1 MYRGSIS
8 RPRTIPMRR
17 AWIDNPTMRRTA
29 SWGVLL
35 AMLSVVSVLAL
46 MGRTLLLLLV
56 VAAAIGWLIWRRRE
70 PGSSVEREPAR
81 AAEEGLHEQG
91 RRAAIDRAFNLFIV
105 LYVISAALWLAAG
118 LVPAV
123 ARAWPSVHE
132 ALHRYG
138 GGTSLLAELAS
149 NAARASHNAYGAG
162 LVSLEYVF
170 SAVNLGLGIFLA
182 LRGPRQPAARL
193 LAIGMVGTA
202 VAFNLQGHWARQV
215 VPTGTLGAIEVW
227 HSVLVHVLSGVAY
240 VFALLLFP
248 DGKLANPR
256 RAPLLVFVLFA
267 FVLMSLITAEDH
279 TFGLVLVFGLF
290 IPLAGAISQVGRFR
304 RSVSAQTRRQTR
316 VVLFGLILASAS
328 ALGLIG
334 ANAVFGS
341 APEGVTVVHELGELR
356 AGTYFFRCDPH
367 PDTMIGT
374 VVVAPASGS
383 TPPPVGKSQVVVAI
397 YAENDRFDRRTLA
410 LPAGQDVQLRF
421 TNRDADGHNVA
432 IYTDPSARTSLFV
445 GDVFSGNDL
454 TARAF
459 RVFQP
464 VFVVIPLTLF
474 FGLLRFH
481 LWRFERV
488 LHKALVYGF
497 LASFITVVYSG
508 VVVGIGR
515 SMDSAG
521 GGDLLLSIVATAVV
535 AIAFEPLRG
544 RLQRLA
550 NVLVYGKRASPYE
563 VLTDFS
569 DQMAGSL
576 SIDEVLP
583 RMAEAAARGVG
594 ADRSRVHVLLP
605 DGGARSV
612 DWPEGTEQAGAE
624 RFDRTLVI
632 EHKGEP
638 VGGVS
643 IAKPPGDAITPEEDR
658 LLADLAS
665 QAGLAL
671 QNVRLTAEL
680 QTRLQEI
687 SAQTDE
693 LRASRQRIVAAQ
705 DAAARRLERNI
716 HDGAQQQLVAIG
728 VTARLARSLAS
739 RDPAR
744 TEELL
749 TKLGTD
755 TEEALQTL
763 RDLARGIYPSLLS
776 DKGISAALEA
786 QIRKFGL
793 PVVLEEDGAGRY
805 SSETEAAVYFCC
817 LEALQNVAKHA
828 GASAVTVRLRGAEG
842 WLEFSVVD
850 DGSGFASEGQPQG
863 SGLQNMR
870 DRLSA
875 LGGTVAIRSTP
886 GSGTT
891 VDGRVPATPR

>member
-1 MYRGSIS
+1 MFIALY
-8 RPRTIPMRR
+8 
-17 AWIDNPTMRRTA
+17 
-29 SWGVLL
+29 
-35 AMLSVVSVLAL
+35 VVSAV
-46 MGRTLLLLLV
+46 
-56 VAAAIGWLIWRRRE
+56 
-70 PGSSVEREPAR
+70 
-81 AAEEGLHEQG
+81 
-91 RRAAIDRAFNLFIV
+91 
-105 LYVISAALWLAAG
+105 LWLAAG
-118 LVPAV
+118 LAPAV
-123 ARAWPSVHE
+123 ARAWPSVHA
-132 ALHRYG
+132 ALHRLG
-138 GGTSLLAELAS
+138 EGTDLFSTLAE
-149 NAARASHNAYGAG
+149 NTARASHSAYGMG
-162 LVSLEYVF
+162 VVSLEYVF
-170 SAVNLGLGIFLA
+170 SAINLGLGIFLM
-182 LRGPRQPAARL
+182 LRGPRHPAARL
-193 LAIGMVGTA
+193 LAAGMVGTA

-215 VPTGTLGAIEVW
+215 IPAGALGAVEVW
-227 HSVLVHVLSGVAY
+227 HTALVHVLSGVAY

-248 DGKLANPR
+248 DGKLVNPR
-256 RAPLLVFVLFA
+256 RVPLLVFVVFA
-267 FVLMSLITAEDH
+267 FVFLSLITAVDH

-290 IPLAGAISQVGRFR
+290 IPVAGAISQVGRFR
-304 RSVSAQTRRQTR
+304 RAASTEARRQTR
-316 VVLFGLILASAS
+316 VVLFGLVLASAT

-334 ANAVFGS
+334 ASAAFGS
-341 APEGVTVVHELGELR
+341 TPEGVTVVSELGELP

-367 PDTMIGT
+367 PDTMRGT
-374 VVVAPASGS
+374 VIADPVSAGLTGIGPAVVS
-383 TPPPVGKSQVVVAI
+383 I
-397 YAENDRFDRRTLA
+397 EAENGRFDTATLT
-410 LPAGQDVQLRF
+410 LPAGRNVQLRF
-421 TNRDADGHNVA
+421 TNRDSDGHNVS
-432 IYTDPSARTSLFV
+432 IYTDSTARTSLFV

-459 RVFQP
+459 RLFQP

-474 FGLLRFH
+474 FGILRFH

-488 LHKALVYGF
+488 LHKALVYGL
-497 LASFITVVYSG
+497 LASFITLVYAG

-515 SMDSAG
+515 SIDSGG
-521 GGDLLLSIVATAVV
+521 GGDFVLSIVATAIV
-535 AIAFEPLRG
+535 AIAFEPLRV

-594 ADRSRVHVLLP
+594 AQRSRVHVLLP
-605 DGGARSV
+605 DGGERSV
-612 DWPEGTEQAGAE
+612 DWPSDTEPLPDG

-643 IAKPPGDAITPEEDR
+643 IAKPPGDAITAEEDR

-680 QTRLQEI
+680 QARLQEI
-687 SAQTDE
+687 SAQADE

-716 HDGAQQQLVAIG
+716 HDGAQQQLVSIG

-739 RDPAR
+739 KDPAR

-749 TKLGTD
+749 NKLGVE
-755 TEEALQTL
+755 TEEALQAL
-763 RDLARGIYPSLLS
+763 RDLARGIYPSILS
-776 DKGISAALEA
+776 DKGVSAALEV

-793 PVVLEEDGAGRY
+793 PVSLHNDGATRY

-817 LEALQNVAKHA
+817 LEALQNISKHA
-828 GASAVTVRLRGAEG
+828 GASSVTVRLVETEG
-842 WLEFSVVD
+842 WLEFAVVD
-850 DGSGFASEGQPQG
+850 DGRGFDAAHSPGG

-875 LGGTVAIRSTP
+875 LGGSVMVRSRP

-891 VDGRVPATPR
+891 VDGRVPATPQ

>member
-1 MYRGSIS
+1 M
-8 RPRTIPMRR
+8 
-17 AWIDNPTMRRTA
+17 
-29 SWGVLL
+29 LL
-35 AMLSVVSVLAL
+35 AVSVLAL
-46 MGRTLLLLLV
+46 LGPRILLLPV
-56 VAAAIGWLIWRRRE
+56 VAGAIAWLTWRRRRE
-70 PGSSVEREPAR
+70 TESGVEREPAR
-81 AAEEGLHEQG
+81 AAEEDARE
-91 RRAAIDRAFNLFIV
+91 RRPRAGIDPFNVFIA

-138 GGTSLLAELAS
+138 EGTSALAELAR

-170 SAVNLGLGIFLA
+170 SSVSLGLGIFLV

-202 VAFNLQGHWARQV
+202 VAFNLQGHLAFQV
-215 VPTGTLGAIEVW
+215 VPTDTLDAIRVW
-227 HSVLVHVLSGVAY
+227 HNYLIHVLSGVAY

-248 DGKLANPR
+248 GGKLAHPK
-256 RAPLLVFVLFA
+256 RAPFLAFLMLVFV
-267 FVLMSLITAEDH
+267 VLSLNTAEDH
-279 TFGLVLVFGLF
+279 TFGLVLVFGLL
-290 IPLAGAISQVGRFR
+290 IPLAGVISQVGRFR
-304 RSVSAQTRRQTR
+304 RAVSPEARRQTR
-316 VVLFGLILASAS
+316 VVLFGLVLASAS
-328 ALGLIG
+328 ALGLLVAG
-334 ANAVFGS
+334 SAFGS
-341 APEGVTVVHELGELR
+341 TPDGVSMVHELGELP

-367 PDTMIGT
+367 PDTMTGT
-374 VVVAPASGS
+374 VVVASDPGSPPTSVAEGPA
-383 TPPPVGKSQVVVAI
+383 VVAI
-397 YAENDRFDRRTLA
+397 EADGGEFDRLTLE
-410 LPAGQDVQLRF
+410 LPAGRDVQIRF
-421 TNRDADGHNVA
+421 TNREADGHNVA
-432 IYTDPSARTSLFV
+432 IYRDPTVRKALFV
-445 GDVFSGNDL
+445 GEVFSGNDQ

-474 FGLLRFH
+474 FGILRFH

-497 LASFITVVYSG
+497 LASFITVVYAG

-515 SMDSAG
+515 SMGSAR
-521 GGDLLLSIVATAVV
+521 GGDLVLSIVATAIV
-535 AIAFEPLRG
+535 AVAFEPLRV

-594 ADRSRVHVLLP
+594 AERSRVHVFLP
-605 DGGARSV
+605 DGGERSV
-612 DWPEGTEQAGAE
+612 VWPEGTEEASVE
-624 RFDRTLVI
+624 LFDRTLVI

-643 IAKPPGDAITPEEDR
+643 VAKPPGDAITPEEDR

-680 QTRLQEI
+680 QTRLNEI
-687 SAQTDE
+687 SAQADE

-739 RDPAR
+739 RDPAE

-749 TKLGTD
+749 TKLGVD

-776 DKGISAALEA
+776 DKGVSAALES
-786 QIRKFGL
+786 QIRKFAL
-793 PVVLEEDGAGRY
+793 PVILEDDGARRY
-805 SSETEAAVYFCC
+805 SSETEAAVYLCC
-817 LEALQNVAKHA
+817 LEALQNVSKHA
-828 GASAVTVRLRGAEG
+828 GASTVTVSLREVEE
-842 WLEFSVVD
+842 WLEFSVAD
-850 DGSGFASEGQPQG
+850 DGCGFNAAGRARG

-875 LGGTVAIRSTP
+875 LGGTVVVRSRP
-886 GSGTT
+886 GAGTT
-891 VDGRVPATPR
+891 VDARVPATPPGAGPNGEPRVVPDDA

>member
-1 MYRGSIS
+1 
-8 RPRTIPMRR
+8 MRFSFLAVGAVAI
-17 AWIDNPTMRRTA
+17 AW
-29 SWGVLL
+29 LF
-35 AMLSVVSVLAL
+35 
-46 MGRTLLLLLV
+46 
-56 VAAAIGWLIWRRRE
+56 WRRRRSAGAE
-70 PGSSVEREPAR
+70 PD
-81 AAEEGLHEQG
+81 
-91 RRAAIDRAFNLFIV
+91 RRSTALDRAFNIFIALFV
-105 LYVISAALWLAAG
+105 TSAALWLLAG
-118 LVPAV
+118 LLPAV
-123 ARAWPSVHE
+123 ARALPWVHQ

-138 GGTSLLAELAS
+138 ENAGVLAEMAR
-149 NAARASHNAYGAG
+149 NAARASHNAYGPG

-170 SAVNLGLGIFLA
+170 SAVNLGLGIFLL

-193 LAIGMVGTA
+193 LAVGMVGTA
-202 VAFNLQGHWARQV
+202 VAFNLQGHSAFQV
-215 VPTGTLGAIEVW
+215 VPTASFTVIQVW
-227 HSVLVHVLSGVAY
+227 HNFLVHVLSGVAY

-248 DGKLANPR
+248 DGKLTHPE
-256 RAPLLVFVLFA
+256 RAPFLAFLMLGFV
-267 FVLMSLITAEDH
+267 VLSLTTAEDH
-279 TFGLVLVFGLF
+279 TFGLVLVFGLLV
-290 IPLAGAISQVGRFR
+290 PLAGVFSQVGRFR
-304 RSVSAQTRRQTR
+304 LAVSAEARRQTR
-316 VVLFGLILASAS
+316 VVLFGLVIASAS

-334 ANAVFGS
+334 VSSAFGS
-341 APEGVTVVHELGELR
+341 NAEGVTAVNELGGLR

-367 PDTMIGT
+367 PNTMTGT
-374 VVVAPASGS
+374 VIVSSASGPA
-383 TPPPVGKSQVVVAI
+383 TPSVGTGPAVVAI
-397 YAENDRFDRRTLA
+397 GADDGRFDRRILE
-410 LPAGQDVQLRF
+410 LPAGEDVQIRF
-421 TNRDADGHNVA
+421 TNREADSHNVA
-432 IYTDPSARTSLFV
+432 IYTDRSARTALFV
-445 GDVFSGNDL
+445 GDVFSGNAQI
-454 TARAF
+454 ARAF

-474 FGLLRFH
+474 FGILRFH

-497 LASFITVVYSG
+497 LASFITVVYAG

-515 SMDSAG
+515 SLDSAG
-521 GGDLLLSIVATAVV
+521 GDDLVLSIVATAIV
-535 AIAFEPLRG
+535 AVAFEPLRV

-594 ADRSRVHVLLP
+594 AERSRVQVLLP
-605 DGGARSV
+605 DGGERSF
-612 DWPEGTEQAGAE
+612 DWPASTEEARE
-624 RFDRTLVI
+624 EPFDRTLLI

-643 IAKPPGDAITPEEDR
+643 VAKPPGDTITPEEDR

-680 QTRLQEI
+680 QSRLQEI
-687 SAQTDE
+687 SAQADE

-728 VTARLARSLAS
+728 VTARLAKSLAS

-749 TKLGTD
+749 TKLGVD

-776 DKGISAALEA
+776 DKGVSAALEA
-786 QIRKFGL
+786 QIRKFAL
-793 PVVLEEDGAGRY
+793 PVTLESEGAARY

-817 LEALQNVAKHA
+817 LEALQNVSKHA
-828 GASAVTVRLRGAEG
+828 GASAVSVGIRQAGD
-842 WLEFSVVD
+842 WLEFSVAD
-850 DGSGFASEGQPQG
+850 DGCGFDLNGEAAG

-875 LGGTVAIRSTP
+875 LGGSVTIRSAP

-891 VDGRVPATPR
+891 VQGRVPTTPPGQLVRADG